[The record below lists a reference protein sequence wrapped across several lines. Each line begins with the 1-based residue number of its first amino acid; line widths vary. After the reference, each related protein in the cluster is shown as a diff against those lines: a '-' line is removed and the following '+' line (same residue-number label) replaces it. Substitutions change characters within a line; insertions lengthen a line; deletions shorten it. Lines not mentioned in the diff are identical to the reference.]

1 MRKFL
6 LLIAVALFSTATYAQ
21 LWNASISAVGAM
33 DAVDFN
39 SPATMDKDGNLYVTG
54 EYKSHEISANVSP
67 KILFFMKF
75 TLVIYFV
82 IFSKY
87 FL

>member
-21 LWNASISAVGAM
+21 IEEAWNSSISAVGVM

-39 SPATMDKDGNLYVTG
+39 SPAAMDKDGNL
-54 EYKSHEISANVSP
+54 
-67 KILFFMKF
+67 
-75 TLVIYFV
+75 
-82 IFSKY
+82 
-87 FL
+87 